1 MKKLL
6 LLLLL
11 FIGSV
16 QAQPTGCAAEAGLTG
31 RSDIQWCE
39 GFESSTWWQRSGYVG
54 DVRKTSSGTLPV
66 IAAYMEN
73 TSIVSTGC
81 ISGNCMRVECY
92 AWDTQDGGCTGMLA
106 IYLRIPNGPHE
117 RIYYRYYLYLAP
129 NWSPASFCA
138 DVQQSLCSP
147 LGGSHSGGGK
157 WPGISDGRGQED
169 GGLGQCGNGGWTGNE
184 GEWCW
189 SARLKYMEC
198 DGKCDGPGVSANS
211 AAHTRIG
218 FYWYLPDAANAAVGS
233 GDGDETTQAFGPWDH
248 KDGDGTD
255 GNCSAS
261 SDNLGA
267 PTNNTNDSLSCGKG
281 FAGLERGKWY
291 RVEGYHQMN
300 TAGVAN
306 GVARAWIT
314 DVATNTFALRYEKT
328 NVLYRRVGHDNLH
341 NRLFFF
347 NFHHGGES
355 LGPAQDT
362 YLLMDQLV
370 ISTEG
375 RAGSF
380 KSSGASVSQP
390 FNVQIQ

>member
-39 GFESSTWWQRSGYVG
+39 GFESSTWWQRAGYVG

-92 AWDTQDGGCTGMLA
+92 AFDTQDGGCTGMLA

-138 DVQQSLCSP
+138 DFNSSFCTFGQA
-147 LGGSHSGGGK
+147 HSGGGK
-157 WPGISDGRGQED
+157 WPGISDGRGDED
-169 GGLGQCGNGGWTGNE
+169 GGAGQCGNGGAFSDGL
-184 GEWCW
+184 WCW

-198 DGKCDGPGVSANS
+198 DGECTGPGVSANS

-218 FYWYLPDAANAAVGS
+218 FYWYLPGNGIPNG
-233 GDGDETTQAFGPWDH
+233 GDTHQAFGPWDNMP
-248 KDGDGTD
+248 GDGAT
-255 GNCSAS
+255 GPCAS
-261 SDNLGA
+261 SSNNLAGGSGS
-267 PTNNTNDSLSCGKG
+267 NTNSCGKG
-281 FAGLERGKWY
+281 NAGLERGKWY

-300 TAGVAN
+300 TPGVAD
-306 GVARAWIT
+306 GVARAWVT
-314 DVATNTFALRYEKT
+314 DVSSNTFALRYEKT
-328 NVLYRRVGHDNLH
+328 NVLYRKVGHDNLH

-347 NFHHGGES
+347 NFHHGGEQ